1 MPTVPT
7 TFVPQIAPQ
16 NAGTVGQVESP
27 PVAVAENLAAQQQVR
42 FGQTM
47 LAAGTQAFRLGSAIQ
62 DDIDK
67 EKKRVQDD
75 IDEAHTKS
83 VDIAFLQQATAL
95 MRGQNG
101 YLRTSGQD
109 AEAKYE
115 ETAQAL
121 ASAAQT
127 ALNGLQ
133 NTTQRKML
141 EPVLARNMMTF
152 QAQALDH
159 RDQEVKRFMANES
172 NARAQQYASLAVDEF
187 ENRGVPNSPFEVN
200 RGVAIREV
208 QQAAERMGVPQDS
221 AQMRALEAKVNT
233 EITVGVVNRLMESNR
248 YEEAYEWIKAQREA
262 KQLDRDTGDR
272 LMASVDANRDRFLID
287 EYATTIKLYGRVGKT
302 QDEENNAADKPQSLR
317 SALQIAEGINDPAIR
332 KGVEVALRSQYAQ
345 DEALAQREYN
355 DAVDQ
360 IEQYLSVPGN
370 TVFTIPVDIWGR
382 LKLTDQSRL
391 LSAQRKEDNITVLEE
406 LARNPELLTRQ
417 FVEEARHLLT
427 RETYIKLLNDLNT
440 PTTPDRV
447 IAATIDADQLDVA
460 LINNGFPQLA
470 DPKTKADQ
478 VNSRALRNLVRHQID
493 QQQEAIKRPLTRTEK
508 QAVADQAIMLF
519 TEKVYE
525 PDWIF
530 DNEMMAGT
538 MTPEQR
544 KAAYVRVGSEKVRIA
559 DIPPSWIA
567 RVAIPGFKQE
577 GKPNPTLKE
586 IAELWIMERKPTQ

>member
-1 MPTVPT
+1 
-7 TFVPQIAPQ
+7 
-16 NAGTVGQVESP
+16 
-27 PVAVAENLAAQQQVR
+27 VR

-47 LAAGTQAFRLGSAIQ
+47 LASGTQAFRLGSAIQ
-62 DDIDK
+62 DDINTAQ
-67 EKKRVQDD
+67 KRVQDE

-121 ASAAQT
+121 SLAAQT
-127 ALNGLQ
+127 ALDGLQ

-187 ENRGVPNSPFEVN
+187 ESRGMPNSPFEVN

-208 QQAAERMGVPQDS
+208 QQAAARMGVPQDS
-221 AQMRALEAKVNT
+221 AQMHALEVKVDT
-233 EITVGVVNRLMESNR
+233 EITVGVVNRLMVDNR
-248 YEEAYEWIKAQREA
+248 YEEAHEWIKAQREA

-287 EYATTIKLYGRVGKT
+287 EYATTIKLYGRVGKR
-302 QDEENNAADKPQSLR
+302 QDEENNAADRPQSLR
-317 SALQIAEGINDPAIR
+317 SALEIADDIKDPEIR

-370 TVFTIPVDIWGR
+370 TVFTISPDLWGI
-382 LKLTDQSRL
+382 LKPTDRNRL
-391 LSAQRKEDNITVLEE
+391 LSAQRREDNVTVLEE

-417 FVEEARHLLT
+417 YVEENRSRLT
-427 RETYIKLLNDLNT
+427 RETYIKLLNDLNV
-440 PTTPDRV
+440 PSTPDRV
-447 IAATIDADQLDVA
+447 IAATIDADQLDTT
-460 LINNGFPQLA
+460 LINNGIPQFA
-470 DPKTKADQ
+470 NPKTDKDKR
-478 VNSRALRNLVRHQID
+478 NSLLLRNLVKQQID

-508 QAVADQAIMLF
+508 QAVVDLVIMQF
-519 TEKVYE
+519 TETVYE

-544 KAAYVRVGSEKVRIA
+544 KTAYVKVRGQEVTIG
-559 DIPPSWIA
+559 DIPPSWTV
-567 RVAIPGFKQE
+567 RVAMPAFQE
-577 GKPNPTLKE
+577 QGVQAPTLKQ
-586 IAELWIMERKPTQ
+586 IADLWIRQGKPTQ